1 MEWKLSDD
9 RPIWLQLSEQ
19 LARQIVSG
27 VYPPGGKLPSVRE
40 LAAEAGVNPNTI
52 QRALAALEESGLASA
67 QRNTGR
73 YVTQDEACIR
83 ETRRS
88 LAQAEIDAFCARM
101 RQLGY
106 TQEEIATLFGGN
118 ENE

>member
-1 MEWKLSDD
+1 MGWKFTGDK
-9 RPIWLQLSEQ
+9 PIHVQLVNEISNRIIKGEY
-19 LARQIVSG
+19 V
-27 VYPPGGKLPSVRE
+27 PGMKLPSVRDF
-40 LAAEAGVNPNTI
+40 AAQASVNPNTM
-52 QRALAALEESGLASA
+52 QRALAALEESGLVSA

>member
-1 MEWKLSDD
+1 MRWEFNNDKPIYAQIMEQMKLF
-9 RPIWLQLSEQ
+9 
-19 LARQIVSG
+19 IVSG
-27 VYPPGGKLPSVRE
+27 ALRTGQKLASVRE
-40 LAAEAGVNPNTI
+40 LAAEAGVNPNTM
-52 QRALAALEESGLASA
+52 QRALAALEESGLVSA

-88 LAQAEIDAFCARM
+88 LAQAEINAFCARM

>member
-1 MEWKLSDD
+1 MNWNIRNDA
-9 RPIWLQLSEQ
+9 PVYTQLVDQ
-19 LARQIVSG
+19 IARAIILGQF
-27 VYPPGGKLPSVRE
+27 PPGSKLPSVRDF
-40 LAAEAGVNPNTI
+40 ASDAGVNPNTM
-52 QRALAALEESGLASA
+52 QRALAALEESGLVSA